1 GMPLSAMCVQKSDD
15 SLSAI
20 RIAYH
25 IWLCS
30 SSLPEPRDPLLKVLI
45 IDYVTR
51 HRSNRVQQ
59 SATSRVE
66 IRSFNLHSVMIL
78 PQVHLRKPCYDL

>member
-1 GMPLSAMCVQKSDD
+1 MPLSAMCVQKSDD

-51 HRSNRVQQ
+51 HRSNRVVRSLGGRLP
-59 SATSRVE
+59 SAKAT
-66 IRSFNLHSVMIL
+66 ICNI
-78 PQVHLRKPCYDL
+78 KGGD